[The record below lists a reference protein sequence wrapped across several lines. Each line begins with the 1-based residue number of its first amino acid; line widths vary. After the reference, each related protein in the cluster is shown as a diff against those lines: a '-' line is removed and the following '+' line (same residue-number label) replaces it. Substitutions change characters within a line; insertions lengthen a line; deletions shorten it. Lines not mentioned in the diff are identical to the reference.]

1 MAVSKNEM
9 KVTLNRENGMPLS
22 DVPALDI
29 PEMALPRASGE
40 LFTKARSPS
49 G

>member
-1 MAVSKNEM
+1 VAVSKSEM
-9 KVTLNRENGMPLS
+9 KVTLDGENGMPLS
-22 DVPALDI
+22 DVPALDV

-40 LFTKARSPS
+40 LFTRALSPS